1 MKSTFQILVFSIISV
16 VLYATFVQGCNKSSN
31 EKPKIVYLDGKPYEV
46 LKKEID
52 TQYLKQEIKW
62 NRDTLLVD
70 TTIFIPVPTIV
81 DTLAILK
88 QYFAKNIYTDTLHLG
103 DAGFVFVR
111 DTISKNTIDGRFYHA
126 IINQKTITETTIV
139 KEPNKANIYFGFSSG
154 VNKSGINNIGADFIL
169 KSKKDIMYGLGL
181 GADINK
187 NTFVNASIHWK
198 IK

>member
-1 MKSTFQILVFSIISV
+1 MKSTFQILLFSIISV
-16 VLYATFVQGCNKSSN
+16 VLYATFIQGCNKSN

-70 TTIFIPVPTIV
+70 TTIFVPVPTIV

-88 QYFAKNIYTDTLHLG
+88 QYFAKNIYSDTLHLG

-139 KEPNKANIYFGFSSG
+139 KEPNKVNIYFGFSSG

-187 NTFVNASIHWK
+187 NTFINASIHWK

>member
-16 VLYATFVQGCNKSSN
+16 VLYATFVQGCNKSN

-88 QYFAKNIYTDTLHLG
+88 QYFAKNIYSDTLHLG

-139 KEPNKANIYFGFSSG
+139 KEPNKTRIYFGFLSG

-187 NTFVNASIHWK
+187 NTFINASIHWK